1 MTIGAGGAL
10 TAVIFSTDLLGAS
23 STAGLVSVRDGLFFV
38 EVSGCLL
45 ETVLVVVSG
54 TDELEAEGAD
64 VVAGEVVVDAGIV
77 ALAGVTG
84 AGETCAGALE
94 VSCDLPNCIHPA

>member
-10 TAVIFSTDLLGAS
+10 TAVIFSTDLLAAS
-23 STAGLVSVRDGLFFV
+23 SAAGLVSARDGLFFV

-54 TDELEAEGAD
+54 TDELEAGGAD
-64 VVAGEVVVDAGIV
+64 VVAGEVAVGVGIE
-77 ALAGVTG
+77 ALAGGTG
-84 AGETCAGALE
+84 TGETCAGALAA
-94 VSCDLPNCIHPA
+94 SCDLPNCNHP